1 MSRNRFWM
9 LLVLC
14 CSLALLVACGGGGEG
29 EGSGEGDDV
38 PEASSD
44 APADTA
50 PAVDTA
56 NAGGV
61 KGVINYSGPD
71 GDTPIAMNADPNC
84 AALHTTPVDTGKF
97 LMKDGK
103 LGNVFVYVK
112 TGLEGKSFPAPT
124 EKKVL
129 DQQGCQYHPH
139 VMGIQVGQPLSIK
152 NSDSTLHNVHAMP
165 KSNTEFNTAQ
175 PVQNMEYDKT
185 FDKAEVMLPLKC
197 DVHPWMNAYL
207 GVVDHPYY
215 AVSGEDGSFS
225 IDKLPAGTYTLEAWH
240 EELGT
245 ATQQVTVAANQT
257 ADVNFDFQPKTGG

>member
-1 MSRNRFWM
+1 M

-61 KGVINYSGPD
+61 KGVISYSGPD

-97 LMKDGK
+97 LVKDGK

-112 TGLEGKSFPAPT
+112 AGLEGKSFPAPT

-185 FDKAEVMLPLKC
+185 FDKAEVMLPFKC

-207 GVVDHPYY
+207 GVVEHPYY

>member
-1 MSRNRFWM
+1 MSRNRFWL

-14 CSLALLVACGGGGEG
+14 CALALLVACGGGGEG
-29 EGSGEGDDV
+29 EGEDTA
-38 PEASSD
+38 E
-44 APADTA
+44 APAESA

-61 KGVINYSGPD
+61 KGVISYAGPD
-71 GDTPIAMNADPNC
+71 GDTPIAMNADPTC
-84 AALHTTPVDTGKF
+84 LSLHTTPVDTGKY
-97 LMKDGK
+97 LVKDGK

-112 TGLEGKSFPAPT
+112 TGLEGKSFPVPT

-129 DQQGCQYHPH
+129 DQHGCQYSPH
-139 VMGIQVGQPLSIK
+139 VMGIQVGQALSIK
-152 NSDSTLHNVHAMP
+152 NSDATLHNIHAMP
-165 KSNTEFNTAQ
+165 KSNAEFNQGQ
-175 PVQNMEYDKT
+175 PIQNMEFDKT
-185 FDKAEVMLPLKC
+185 FDKVELMVPFKC

-207 GVVDHPYY
+207 GVLDHPYY
-215 AVSGEDGSFS
+215 AVSIEDGTFS

-245 ATQQVTVAANQT
+245 ATQQVTVAAGQT

>member
-1 MSRNRFWM
+1 MSRNRFWL

-61 KGVINYSGPD
+61 KGVVNYSGPD
-71 GDTPIAMNADPNC
+71 ADTPIAMNADPTC
-84 AALHTTPVDTGKF
+84 ASLHTTPVDTGKY
-97 LMKDGK
+97 LVKDGK

-112 TGLEGKSFPAPT
+112 TGLEGKSFPTPT

-139 VMGIQVGQPLSIK
+139 VMGIQVGQALSIK
-152 NSDSTLHNVHAMP
+152 NSDATLHNIHGMP
-165 KSNTEFNTAQ
+165 KANAEFNQGQ
-175 PVQNMEYDKT
+175 PIQNMEFDHT
-185 FDKAEVMLPLKC
+185 FDKAEVMVPFKC

-207 GVVDHPYY
+207 GVLTHPYY
-215 AVSGEDGSFS
+215 AVSGEDGTFS
-225 IDKLPAGTYTLEAWH
+225 IDKLPPGTYTLEAWH

-245 ATQQVTVAANQT
+245 ATKDVTVAANQT
-257 ADVNFDFQPKTGG
+257 VDVTFDFQPKTGG

>member
-1 MSRNRFWM
+1 MSRNRFWL

-29 EGSGEGDDV
+29 EEGGE
-38 PEASSD
+38 EASSE
-44 APADTA
+44 APAESA

-61 KGVINYSGPD
+61 HGVINYAGPD
-71 GDTPIAMNADPNC
+71 ADTAIAMNADPTC
-84 AALHTTPVDTGKF
+84 ASLHTTPVDTGKY
-97 LMKDGK
+97 LVKDGK

-112 TGLEGKSFPAPT
+112 TGLEGKTFPTPT

-139 VMGIQVGQPLSIK
+139 VFGIQVGQPMSIK
-152 NSDSTLHNVHAMP
+152 NSDATLHNIHSLP
-165 KSNTEFNTAQ
+165 KSNSEFNQGQ
-175 PVQNMEYDKT
+175 PIQNMEFDHT
-185 FDKAEVMLPLKC
+185 FDKAEVMVPFKC
-197 DVHPWMNAYL
+197 DVHPWMNAYV
-207 GVVDHPYY
+207 GVLTHPYY
-215 AVSGEDGSFS
+215 AVSGEDGTFA

-257 ADVNFDFQPKTGG
+257 AEVTFDFQPKTGG

>member
-1 MSRNRFWM
+1 MSRNRFWL

-29 EGSGEGDDV
+29 DDV
-38 PEASSD
+38 PEASSN

-71 GDTPIAMNADPNC
+71 PDTPIAMNADPTC
-84 AALHTTPVDTGKF
+84 ASLHSTPVDTGKY
-97 LMKDGK
+97 LVNGGK
-103 LGNVFVYVK
+103 LENVFVYVK
-112 TGLEGKSFPAPT
+112 TGLEGKNFPTPT

-139 VMGIQVGQPLSIK
+139 VFGIQVGQPLSIK
-152 NSDSTLHNVHAMP
+152 NSDATLHNIHGMP
-165 KSNTEFNTAQ
+165 KSNAEFNQGQ
-175 PVQNMEYDKT
+175 PIQNMEFDHT
-185 FDKAEVMLPLKC
+185 FDKAEVMVPFKC
-197 DVHPWMNAYL
+197 DVHPWMNAYV
-207 GVVDHPYY
+207 GVLPHPYY
-215 AVSGEDGSFS
+215 AVSGADGTFS
-225 IDKLPAGTYTLEAWH
+225 IDKLPPGTYTLEAWH

-257 ADVNFDFQPKTGG
+257 ADVTFDFQPKTGG

>member
-29 EGSGEGDDV
+29 SGDGDDV
-38 PEASSD
+38 PEASSE
-44 APADTA
+44 APADNA
-50 PAVDTA
+50 AAVDTA

-61 KGVINYSGPD
+61 NGVVNYSGPD
-71 GDTPIAMNADPNC
+71 ADTTIAMNADPTC
-84 AALHTTPVDTGKF
+84 ASLHSGPVDSGKYVVN
-97 LMKDGK
+97 DGK

-112 TGLEGKSFPAPT
+112 TGLEGKSFPAPS

-129 DQQGCQYHPH
+129 DQQGCQYIPH
-139 VMGIQVGQPLSIK
+139 VMGLQVGQPLSIK
-152 NSDSTLHNVHAMP
+152 NSDATLHNIHAMP
-165 KSNTEFNTAQ
+165 KENSEFNQGQ
-175 PVQNMEYDKT
+175 PIQNMEFDKT
-185 FDKAEVMLPLKC
+185 FEKAEIMVPIKC
-197 DVHPWMNAYL
+197 DVHPWMNAYV
-207 GVVDHPYY
+207 GVVEHPYY
-215 AVSGEDGSFS
+215 AVSSEDGTFS

-257 ADVNFDFQPKTGG
+257 ADVTFDFQPRTGG

>member
-50 PAVDTA
+50 AAVDTA

-61 KGVINYSGPD
+61 KGVVNYSGPD

-112 TGLEGKSFPAPT
+112 TGLEGKTFPAPT

-165 KSNTEFNTAQ
+165 KSNEEFNTAQ

-185 FDKAEVMLPLKC
+185 FTKAEVMLPFKC

-207 GVVDHPYY
+207 GVMDHPYY

-257 ADVNFDFQPKTGG
+257 ADVTFDFQPKTGG